1 MRYVS
6 YQDTIKGFKGD
17 CAPAVL
23 APHVVSRSNSSDSE
37 YFIFPPHFGA
47 WLNSRVSVSC
57 LRFFRCGEATMRSKQ
72 LLAVLAILSVCI
84 AAAGRVQSQTPAPPP
99 LSPGDK
105 AIVKAFEKRAKD
117 YSKMREALEEKMPKL
132 SKEAKPEEIENHKKQ
147 FQDRVRAARASAK
160 RGDVFSPEATT
171 VIRRMIKEE
180 FKGRERVELRD
191 TVLRESDTK
200 AVPLRVNYP
209 YPESQELL
217 EMPPTL
223 LLRLPQL
230 PKQLRYRF
238 VSRSLLLVDR
248 ENGLIVDYMTNALP

>member
-1 MRYVS
+1 LGLVG
-6 YQDTIKGFKGD
+6 KGFN
-17 CAPAVL
+17 L
-23 APHVVSRSNSSDSE
+23 SRAESCLPFE
-37 YFIFPPHFGA
+37 
-47 WLNSRVSVSC
+47 SRVKT
-57 LRFFRCGEATMRSKQ
+57 TMRTS
-72 LLAVLAILSVCI
+72 LTLAIAMLVTLYVVKYGDSVEGH
-84 AAAGRVQSQTPAPPP
+84 ARSSHRLQGAST
-99 LSPGDK
+99 LSPNDK
-105 AIVKAFEKRAKD
+105 IVFAAFEKRVKE
-117 YSKMREALEEKMPKL
+117 YSKLREDLEGKMPKL
-132 SKEAKPEEIENHKKQ
+132 SKEAKPEEIETHKKQ
-147 FQDRVRAARASAK
+147 FQERVRAARSAA
-160 RGDVFSPEATT
+160 RHGDLFTPEAAVLMRT
-171 VIRRMIKEE
+171 IIKDE

-238 VSRSLLLVDR
+238 VGRSMLLVDR